1 MGSGKSTLLAAV
13 LRDAIRTRG
22 RQVLTLEEPIEFD
35 FTSIPRDQMTAPV
48 AQTGIGQHIS
58 SWQSGVRTMTRRKG
72 EVVLVGEARDRET
85 IESMLGTVET
95 GVTAYCT
102 VHAMEWSKSNDEK
115 ANRTGRPGELYTS
128 WGTQYGFVCLGQK
141 RAKEL
146 LHNPCVS
153 AFMQEKVGVD
163 PIEGVK
169 ILMRQAEEQKRPEVH
184 LYARILKGT
193 TQQFAASLVGY
204 VTSEEVSLISSAEK
218 SGNIGEGFTL
228 AHQFL
233 QHNEHLSRV
242 IKKAIREPLLS
253 TFALFLLIVATAR
266 LVIPNLAML
275 YPPSKWTGLA
285 AVLYSITQYIDS
297 FFGYIAVSLI
307 PLSIIAL
314 FVSMTFAFYELQPW
328 DFFAK
333 VETVRRNLCTVS
345 PAELS
350 YLDALSVLNFGGR
363 IYGLIII
370 PAVLLIVV
378 KDWRSSVSDI
388 YVRKLSRTTLLDNNV
403 VTSCCIAPIL
413 KWPGSILDESN
424 DSGPWKTA
432 RQPIQFVAEHG
443 LGRQLLN
450 LWWMGTLFGHVE
462 KMANG

>member
-1 MGSGKSTLLAAV
+1 MMNFRTYRIRRSFNNQVRMRTWQKLA
-13 LRDAIRTRG
+13 
-22 RQVLTLEEPIEFD
+22 
-35 FTSIPRDQMTAPV
+35 
-48 AQTGIGQHIS
+48 
-58 SWQSGVRTMTRRKG
+58 
-72 EVVLVGEARDRET
+72 
-85 IESMLGTVET
+85 
-95 GVTAYCT
+95 
-102 VHAMEWSKSNDEK
+102 
-115 ANRTGRPGELYTS
+115 
-128 WGTQYGFVCLGQK
+128 
-141 RAKEL
+141 
-146 LHNPCVS
+146 
-153 AFMQEKVGVD
+153 MQEKVGVD

-169 ILMRQAEEQKRPEVH
+169 ILMRQAVEQKRPEVH

-314 FVSMTFAFYELQPW
+314 FVSMPLWTGPLRQRVDGIGPW
-328 DFFAK
+328 AIYRSI
-333 VETVRRNLCTVS
+333 VG
-345 PAELS
+345 LS
-350 YLDALSVLNFGGR
+350 WLYSV
-363 IYGLIII
+363 
-370 PAVLLIVV
+370 A
-378 KDWRSSVSDI
+378 
-388 YVRKLSRTTLLDNNV
+388 TLLRSNIDISQIFSNMSNDKSCTPYLKEKLESIQRQFQFGIGFGEALKRSKTNFPSPELV
-403 VTSCCIAPIL
+403 ADIEIYSRLPNLRTSLYTIATEQMRFDSIAIEEKMKLYNAIL
-413 KWPGSILDESN
+413 KTCIWIILGFIVIAGYDIESQM
-424 DSGPWKTA
+424 A
-432 RQPIQFVAEHG
+432 QFS
-443 LGRQLLN
+443 
-450 LWWMGTLFGHVE
+450 
-462 KMANG
+462 